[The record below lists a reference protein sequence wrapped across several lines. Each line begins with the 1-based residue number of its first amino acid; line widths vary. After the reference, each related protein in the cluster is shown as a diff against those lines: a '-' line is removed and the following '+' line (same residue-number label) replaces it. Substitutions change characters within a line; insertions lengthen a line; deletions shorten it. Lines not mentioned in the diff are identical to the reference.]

1 MPLVLAGATSGSTT
15 IQATDAVTQTITL
28 PNATGTIALTAA
40 PTFTGQATIP
50 TINLTGGQIT
60 FPATAVPSAD
70 ANTLDDYEEGTWTP
84 TITFNGLGVG
94 VTYTTQVGKYTKIG
108 NLVNASCYIYLSS
121 KGSSTGGVSVNNLPF
136 TTNTTSNYFQAAAV
150 WAQSLTST
158 VGGYT
163 AYAGPN
169 SVYANIEYTGTGT
182 SASLINTNVNNSSQ
196 FMLNITYAI

>member
-1 MPLVLAGATSGSTT
+1 MSSVIIAGDTSGTVTLAAPAVAGTT
-15 IQATDAVTQTITL
+15 TLTL
-28 PNATGTIALTAA
+28 PATTGTVVTKDTNGILSVN
-40 PTFTGQATIP
+40 GVQ
-50 TINLTGGQIT
+50 
-60 FPATAVPSAD
+60 FPATQSASAD

-84 TITFNGLGVG
+84 TITFNGLSVG
-94 VTYTTQVGKYTKIG
+94 VTYTTQLGRYTKIG
-108 NLVNASCYIYLSS
+108 NLVNASCYIILSS

-150 WAQSLTST
+150 WATVLTAT

-182 SASLINTNVNNSSQ
+182 SASLINTNVNNTSQ
-196 FMLNITYAI
+196 FMLNITYAV

>member
-70 ANTLDDYEEGTWTP
+70 ANTLDDYEEGNWTP
-84 TITFNGLGVG
+84 TVG
-94 VTYTTQVGKYTKIG
+94 GTSTYTLATGQYVKIG
-108 NLVNASCYIYLSS
+108 RLVVATFDMTINVIGT
-121 KGSSTGGVSVNNLPF
+121 GSSNVISGLPF
-136 TTNTTSNYFQAAAV
+136 AAGGNSQGQGGSVGYFSN
-150 WAQSLTST
+150 L
-158 VGGYT
+158 
-163 AYAGPN
+163 AGAG
-169 SVYANIEYTGTGT
+169 VYCIALRIDLG
-182 SASLINTNVNNSSQ
+182 ASSINTAVTQGIQTTMTAGAVIFGSTSRLIGTVSYQ
-196 FMLNITYAI
+196 IS